1 MDKDWITVYQAN
13 KRYQVD
19 LMKKHLD
26 DAGVNAVIIDQT
38 DSSYVGLAGEI
49 FEAQLKVRKED
60 EKKAVEIIKQYNE

>member
-38 DSSYVGLAGEI
+38 DSSYVGLSGEI